1 MQQAKAEGA
10 IVYLLTSALLK
21 EEAWPR
27 ESLDEIFYFEDKN
40 EEQGNWD
47 MSNLKLGVAWM
58 MRSKK
63 IDVIVSLDDFDV
75 EKGAELREYF
85 RINGMGVTTAH
96 YFRDKL
102 AMRMRAQGNNIAIPK
117 FASLFHDETI
127 TNFLRHIEGPWLVKP
142 RSEASATGI
151 KKVHNLDEAWQHI
164 HSLGDRRHKYLIEQF
179 RPGDVYHADAITYN
193 GKMLFCKVSRYLST
207 PMEVAHGGG
216 VFRSVTL
223 ADDSSDALEIKRLN
237 VEVMKAFGMK
247 YSASHTEY
255 IKDRVTGNFV
265 FLETSAR
272 VGGANIADMVHAAT
286 GINVWREWAR
296 LEIAV
301 ATDKKYTLPKTQNNC
316 AGIIISLSHF
326 ERPDDGVFKD
336 SEITW
341 RMHKKHHIGLIVKSK
356 QESRVHA
363 LLNDYAARV
372 VKDFHMA
379 MPIQNRNDS

>member
-1 MQQAKAEGA
+1 MVQAKAEGA
-10 IVYLLTSALLK
+10 KVYLLTSALLK
-21 EEAWPR
+21 EEAWPH

-40 EEQGNWD
+40 GEQGNWD
-47 MSNLKLGVAWM
+47 MANLKLGVAWM

-63 IDVIVSLDDFDV
+63 IDVIVALDDFDV

-85 RINGMGVTTAH
+85 RIDGMGVTTAH

-102 AMRMRAQGNNIAIPK
+102 AMRMRAKSNNIAIPK
-117 FASLFHDETI
+117 FASLFHDESI
-127 TNFLRHIEGPWLVKP
+127 TNFLRHTDGPWLIKP

-193 GKMLFCKVSRYLST
+193 SKMLFCKVSRYLST

-216 VFRSVTL
+216 VFRSATINDTS
-223 ADDSSDALEIKRLN
+223 ADALEIKRLN
-237 VEVMKAFGMK
+237 VEVMKAFGMQ

-255 IKDRVTGNFV
+255 IKDRATGNFV

-286 GINVWREWAR
+286 NINVWREWAR

-301 ATDKKYTLPKTQNNC
+301 ATDKKYTLPKLQNNF

-326 ERPDDGVFKD
+326 EHPDDSVFTEP
-336 SEITW
+336 EIAW
-341 RMHKKHHIGLIVKSK
+341 RMHKKHHVGLIVKSK
-356 QESRVHA
+356 HETRIHT
-363 LLNDYAARV
+363 LLDEYTERV

-379 MPIQNRNDS
+379 LPIQNRNDS